1 MSGLRIRGSPV
12 DHSVKGAVGAILET
26 PQGPVVYTGD
36 IRMHGLHARKTLEF
50 IEKARAPRP
59 YILFM
64 EGTNIDERRGRWT
77 TEADVLRNARELIA
91 SFGKKFAIADFG
103 PRNIERLE
111 IFLEAARES
120 RRRLVVTTKDAYLLH
135 AMRTVDPATPAPGDD
150 ILIYDSP
157 KGVDLGWEEW
167 VLEQYSSA
175 TVRPEAIRDSPGD
188 YLVAFSFFDIK
199 HLVDLRPDGGH
210 YIYSSSE
217 AFNEEMEIDF
227 KRLNAWL
234 TKFGLERHGFDF
246 DRDGSPV
253 FPSGPEGLH
262 SSGHA
267 PAHHLEELARRINPE
282 VLVPVHTERPEAFE
296 TRFGG
301 EFRVVRPPRGRWVEI

>member
-1 MSGLRIRGSPV
+1 M
-12 DHSVKGAVGAILET
+12 
-26 PQGPVVYTGD
+26 
-36 IRMHGLHARKTLEF
+36 
-50 IEKARAPRP
+50 
-59 YILFM
+59 
-64 EGTNIDERRGRWT
+64 
-77 TEADVLRNARELIA
+77 LRNARELIA
-91 SFGKKFAIADFG
+91 SFGKEFAIADFG

-135 AMRTVDPATPAPGDD
+135 AMRTVDPATPVPGDD

-175 TVRPEAIRDSPGD
+175 TVRPEAIRESPGD

-227 KRLNAWL
+227 RKL
-234 TKFGLERHGFDF
+234 
-246 DRDGSPV
+246 
-253 FPSGPEGLH
+253 
-262 SSGHA
+262 
-267 PAHHLEELARRINPE
+267 
-282 VLVPVHTERPEAFE
+282 
-296 TRFGG
+296 
-301 EFRVVRPPRGRWVEI
+301 